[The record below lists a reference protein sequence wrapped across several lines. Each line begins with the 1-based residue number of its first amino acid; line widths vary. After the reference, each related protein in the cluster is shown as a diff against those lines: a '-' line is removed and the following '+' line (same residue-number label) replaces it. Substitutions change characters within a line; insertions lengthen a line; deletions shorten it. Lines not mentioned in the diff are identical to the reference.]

1 MKNKEKLFKVDDALC
16 IACGACA
23 KDCLMG
29 IIEMNPKPIIP
40 AEKEAL
46 CMECQ
51 HCMAVCPKGALSI
64 LGKDPAESVPNTKDK
79 PTTEQ
84 MKNLIMNRRSTR
96 QYKKEPIDKE
106 LIKDLLRTASYAP
119 TGENGNSVRFTV
131 VDDRETMDKLR
142 VITYNAVIKAGEENK
157 VPDRLA
163 FLYDFAKLWKND
175 GVDVMFRGAPH
186 IVIASAP
193 DDCPSPKED
202 TMIALSYFELLA
214 VSNGLGTLWD
224 GMFKLT
230 LEFVAPE
237 LRKTFGIPDNHLV
250 GYSMI
255 FGKPAV
261 RYARAIQSEGID
273 IKSMRL

>member
-1 MKNKEKLFKVDDALC
+1 MNKNKLFKVDETLC
-16 IACGACA
+16 IKCGACA

-29 IIEMNPKPIIP
+29 IIEMKPNPVMP
-40 AEKEAL
+40 AEKEAM

-51 HCMAVCPKGALSI
+51 HCLAVCPTGALSI
-64 LGKDPAESVPNTKDK
+64 LGKNPADSLANTKDK
-79 PTTEQ
+79 PTPEQ

-96 QYKKEPIDKE
+96 RYVNQAIDKA
-106 LIKDLLRTASYAP
+106 LIKELLSTASYAP

-131 VDDRETMDKLR
+131 ADNIETMDKLR
-142 VITYNAVIKAGEENK
+142 ATTYDAVIKACEEGK
-157 VPDRLA
+157 VPENLA
-163 FLYDFAKLWKND
+163 FLYDFAKLWKSD
-175 GVDVMFRGAPH
+175 GIDVMFRGAPH

-193 DDCPSPKED
+193 NDCPSPKED

-214 VSNGLGTLWD
+214 TTNGLGTLWD

-250 GYSMI
+250 GYAMI

-261 RYARAIQSEGID
+261 RYARSIQSEGID
-273 IKSMRL
+273 IQTIK

>member
-1 MKNKEKLFKVDDALC
+1 MNKQKLFKVDDNLC

-29 IIEMNPKPIIP
+29 IIEMNPKPVMP
-40 AEKEAL
+40 AEKEAS

-51 HCMAVCPKGALSI
+51 HCLAVCPKGALSI
-64 LGKDPAESVPNTKDK
+64 LGKNPADSVPNTKDK
-79 PTTEQ
+79 PTPDQ
-84 MKNLIMNRRSTR
+84 MKNLVINRRSTR
-96 QYKKEPIDKE
+96 QYKKEPIDKT
-106 LIKDLLRTASYAP
+106 LIRDLLSTASYAP
-119 TGENGNSVRFTV
+119 TGENGNSVCFTV
-131 VDDRETMDKLR
+131 VDEIATMDKLR
-142 VITYNAVIKAGEENK
+142 ALTYDAVIKAGEENR
-157 VPDRLA
+157 VPDDLT
-163 FLYDFAKLWKND
+163 FLYDFAKLWKSD
-175 GVDVMFRGAPH
+175 GVDTMFRGAPH

-193 DDCPSPKED
+193 NDCSSPKED

-230 LEFVAPE
+230 LEYVAPE

-255 FGKPAV
+255 FGKPSV

-273 IKSMRL
+273 IQILKL

>member
-1 MKNKEKLFKVDDALC
+1 MNKEKLFKINEDLC
-16 IACGACA
+16 IACGTCA

-29 IIEMNPKPIIP
+29 IIEMTPKPVMP
-40 AEKEAL
+40 ADKAAM

-51 HCMAVCPKGALSI
+51 HCLAVCPKGALSI
-64 LGKDPAESVPNTKDK
+64 LGKDPTDSRPNTKEK
-79 PTTEQ
+79 PTPEQ
-84 MKNLIMNRRSTR
+84 MKNLIMNRRSIR
-96 QYKKEPIDKE
+96 HYKKEAIDKA
-106 LIKDLLRTASYAP
+106 LIRDLLDTASYAP

-131 VDDRETMDKLR
+131 VDDTETMDKLR
-142 VITYNAVIKAGEENK
+142 TITYDAVIKAGEENR
-157 VPDRLA
+157 VPDNLA
-163 FLYDFAKLWKND
+163 FLYDFAKLWKSD
-175 GVDVMFRGAPH
+175 GIDVMFRGAPH

-193 DDCPSPKED
+193 NDCPSPKED

-214 VSNGLGTLWD
+214 ISNDLGTLWD

-237 LRKTFGIPDNHLV
+237 LRKTFGIPENHLI

-261 RYARAIQSEGID
+261 RYARSIQSEGID
-273 IKSMRL
+273 IKSIEL